1 MIDKILYLFLLLL
14 FTQTI
19 KAQLSGHQAITVFGS
34 SVSNDKADGAIA
46 LGEVFTGSVLN
57 GQYASLG
64 IVALAGDQL
73 MTSFEEEEWIKFI
86 TYPNPAMDFIT
97 IESPKPIQTIYLFD
111 IEGRLVLRNDDGK
124 GITDVRHLKT
134 GTYLIRLTTKDSKA
148 YTLGWLTK
156 IQ

>member
-1 MIDKILYLFLLLL
+1 
-14 FTQTI
+14 
-19 KAQLSGHQAITVFGS
+19 
-34 SVSNDKADGAIA
+34 
-46 LGEVFTGSVLN
+46 
-57 GQYASLG
+57 
-64 IVALAGDQL
+64 
-73 MTSFEEEEWIKFI
+73 MTSFKEEEWIKFI